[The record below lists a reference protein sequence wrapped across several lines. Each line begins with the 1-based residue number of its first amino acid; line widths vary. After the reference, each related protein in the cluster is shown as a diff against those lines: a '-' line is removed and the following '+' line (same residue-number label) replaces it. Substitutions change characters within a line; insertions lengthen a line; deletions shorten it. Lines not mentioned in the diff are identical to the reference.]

1 MPQTTKTLVW
11 KWSTG
16 VLPISNF
23 GMFVC
28 HHSTSL
34 FEHYDKADKEQL
46 SVKEQIS
53 ACLQMPLSV

>member
-1 MPQTTKTLVW
+1 
-11 KWSTG
+11 
-16 VLPISNF
+16 
-23 GMFVC
+23 MFVC